1 MSRIYRLVAS
11 GAIGVLLAYALL
23 WCWAYIAANTPL
35 PRLLARSGL
44 GSDGTWLVLTASDFL
59 MNIIMCLPAAWALNA
74 LGKDLR
80 LNTLVSVAA
89 FAVTS
94 SFLVGLPLQDMSL
107 RIGIQY
113 SLLLASL
120 PVAVWVFSSL
130 RRRRA

>member
-1 MSRIYRLVAS
+1 MSRIYRVAAS
-11 GAIGVLLAYALL
+11 GVIGVLLAYALL
-23 WCWAYIAANTPL
+23 WCWAYLAPNNPL
-35 PRLLARSGL
+35 PGLLARSGV

-59 MNIIMCLPAAWALNA
+59 MNIIMCLPAAWALNS

-94 SFLVGLPLQDMSL
+94 SFLVGLPLHDMSL

-113 SLLLASL
+113 SLLLTSL
-120 PVAVWVFSSL
+120 PVAVWVFSRL